1 MTAHGDNTATD
12 SSIFYAVTPRW
23 DDVLADRKSCF
34 KWNRTDQ
41 GPQHSATILDSSNMI
56 ELSATHINPYH
67 ASVVEVEDEESYTH
81 MAQLDKGK
89 ARAMENINA
98 SPQASSSREIYQSRS
113 HLLEL
118 HVRDLEA
125 LGSTI
130 MSAPQHA
137 QSPTILAPPPLISL
151 GERLAN
157 PSPLFSSS
165 GANYP
170 VVTENTRNISRSGS
184 APTVL
189 PQPTIPSSPHGTSEM
204 GRLQDNLT
212 T

>member
-1 MTAHGDNTATD
+1 MEGGT
-12 SSIFYAVTPRW
+12 FYAVTLRW
-23 DDVLADRKSCF
+23 DDVPVDCKSRFIRDRT
-34 KWNRTDQ
+34 NQ
-41 GPQHSATILDSSNMI
+41 GPQHSATVLDSSNMT
-56 ELSATHINPYH
+56 EPSATRINPYH
-67 ASVVEVEDEESYTH
+67 ASVVEVEDEESYVH
-81 MAQLDKGK
+81 MAWLNKGK
-89 ARAMENINA
+89 ARATDNVNA
-98 SPQASSSREIYQSRS
+98 SPQASSSRGIYQSRS
-113 HLLEL
+113 HLPE
-118 HVRDLEA
+118 HHIRDLEV

-130 MSAPQHA
+130 TSPPQCA